1 MFWRVARCVSRSD
14 QQFAEGEF
22 IAIFHVL
29 VPESV
34 FRTAFAADVN
44 LRRFESS
51 TEFARSAYQV
61 GVNVRFENMRNGK
74 ARFARHVDI
83 NVYIRS
89 RIENR
94 SDPFVIVT
102 EQIRKFRDAFGLNG
116 FENERHLDQLK
127 RGWA

>member
-1 MFWRVARCVSRSD
+1 KMFGRVARCVPRSE

-34 FRTAFAADVN
+34 FRTAFAADAN
-44 LRRFESS
+44 LRGFESR
-51 TEFARSAYQV
+51 TEFARAAYQV
-61 GVNVRFENMRNGK
+61 GVDVRFENMRNGK
-74 ARFARHVDI
+74 ACLARHVDI

-102 EQIRKFRDAFGLNG
+102 EQVRKLCDTFGLNG
-116 FENERHLDQLK
+116 FENE
-127 RGWA
+127 